1 MRIGIEVN
9 DFFEKYGSKTG
20 KFKME
25 IDPGF
30 NVQKLLQKLN
40 IPQDRVGF
48 VIVNQKRV
56 DFDYVFSEGDEVHIL
71 PFATGG

>member
-1 MRIGIEVN
+1 MRIGVEVN
-9 DFFEKYGSKTG
+9 DFFKIYGGKTG
-20 KFKME
+20 KFEME
-25 IDPGF
+25 IDMGF

-56 DFDYVFSEGDEVHIL
+56 DFDYVFSEGDDVHIL